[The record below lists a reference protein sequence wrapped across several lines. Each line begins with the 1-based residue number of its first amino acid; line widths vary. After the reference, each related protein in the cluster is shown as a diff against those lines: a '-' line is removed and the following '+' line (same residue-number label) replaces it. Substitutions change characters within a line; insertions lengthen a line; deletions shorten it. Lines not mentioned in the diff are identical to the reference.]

1 MKPINFNLLFG
12 LFFGI
17 LAVGCSDKN
26 EIPVDADDN
35 FITSVVLSVNDKT
48 YDAVIENNTITMTVP
63 YTVSLDGAKASF
75 IYTPSAKIFP
85 DPTSIT
91 DWNTERT
98 FRVTSFNGATNDY
111 TYVVVKDEIRSEGD
125 VELKK
130 NSEVAATSVIEYF
143 FFCNNCAAVF
153 RRKSLI

>member
-48 YDAVIENNTITMTVP
+48 YDAVHNYDDCTIH
-63 YTVSLDGAKASF
+63 SF
-75 IYTPSAKIFP
+75 S
-85 DPTSIT
+85 
-91 DWNTERT
+91 
-98 FRVTSFNGATNDY
+98 
-111 TYVVVKDEIRSEGD
+111 
-125 VELKK
+125 
-130 NSEVAATSVIEYF
+130 
-143 FFCNNCAAVF
+143 
-153 RRKSLI
+153 

>member
-48 YDAVIENNTITMTVP
+48 YDAVIENNTITVNICSSHP
-63 YTVSLDGAKASF
+63 KFLHPF
-75 IYTPSAKIFP
+75 FNIFWM
-85 DPTSIT
+85 DRDTLS
-91 DWNTERT
+91 
-98 FRVTSFNGATNDY
+98 
-111 TYVVVKDEIRSEGD
+111 K
-125 VELKK
+125 
-130 NSEVAATSVIEYF
+130 
-143 FFCNNCAAVF
+143 
-153 RRKSLI
+153 